1 MSQQQRLPPSAGVS
15 VATGEDGL
23 FSTTLFL
30 YFFLVGGG
38 AFLVLM

>member
-15 VATGEDGL
+15 VATGEDRL

-30 YFFLVGGG
+30 YFFFGGG
-38 AFLVLM
+38 GFFGVKQ